1 MILSTKEVPKQKAD
15 NDIHI
20 GMNSRLRN
28 IIHYSTAI
36 MKEKNLRELKLCV
49 VGGLIGRLFDTTYT
63 NNIKLYQ

>member
-36 MKEKNLRELKLCV
+36 MKEKNLRELKFSV
-49 VGGLIGRLFDTTYT
+49 VGLIGRLFDTTYT